1 MKIVIGS
8 DHRGVRY
15 KALVRQMLEA
25 GGHEV
30 QDVGANSDQS
40 ADYPDF
46 AQPVARAV
54 ADGEA
59 DRGVLICSSGIGM
72 SIAANRF
79 RGVRATLC
87 LNERMARTARAHND
101 SNVLCLGQD
110 FVDEET
116 LRKVVQTWLA
126 TPFEAGRHERRICK
140 IDDI

>member
-1 MKIVIGS
+1 MKIAIGS

-25 GGHEV
+25 AGHEV
-30 QDVGANSDQS
+30 QDVGTNSEQS
-40 ADYPDF
+40 ADYPDY

-54 ADGEA
+54 AAGQA
-59 DRGVLICSSGIGM
+59 DRGVLICASGIGM

-110 FVDEET
+110 FVDEEA
-116 LRKVVQTWLA
+116 LGKIVQTWLT
-126 TPFEAGRHERRICK
+126 TPFEGGRHQRRVCK
-140 IDDI
+140 IDDV